1 MLQQAQHNWH
11 HAGAHLNT
19 FEKWPR
25 DIPVIEKEAV
35 QQQILNHGFGL
46 DLMSDSIMIKVKGP
60 GRIKTV
66 CLHFLTGVLLKTQKK
81 QKMSRKKMIPKKK
94 EKRKKTRTKKTILN
108 PRKRCVVNPDTAIF
122 VGSIPERDPNDL

>member
-25 DIPVIEKEAV
+25 DIPVVEKEAV

-66 CLHFLTGVLLKTQKK
+66 CLHFLTGVLLKTRKK
-81 QKMSRKKMIPKKK
+81 QKMSLLRTLASKKISDFITKREDIK
-94 EKRKKTRTKKTILN
+94 ELEVLINVVDDLN
-108 PRKRCVVNPDTAIF
+108 KDYA
-122 VGSIPERDPNDL
+122 

>member
-81 QKMSRKKMIPKKK
+81 QKMSLLRTLASKKISDFIT
-94 EKRKKTRTKKTILN
+94 KREDIKQLEVLINVVDDLN
-108 PRKRCVVNPDTAIF
+108 KDYA
-122 VGSIPERDPNDL
+122 

>member
-19 FEKWPR
+19 FEKWHR
-25 DIPVIEKEAV
+25 DIPVVEKEAV

-66 CLHFLTGVLLKTQKK
+66 CLHFLTGVLLKTRKK
-81 QKMSRKKMIPKKK
+81 QKMSLLRTLTSNQISDFIT
-94 EKRKKTRTKKTILN
+94 KREDIKQLEVLINVVDDLN
-108 PRKRCVVNPDTAIF
+108 KDYA
-122 VGSIPERDPNDL
+122 